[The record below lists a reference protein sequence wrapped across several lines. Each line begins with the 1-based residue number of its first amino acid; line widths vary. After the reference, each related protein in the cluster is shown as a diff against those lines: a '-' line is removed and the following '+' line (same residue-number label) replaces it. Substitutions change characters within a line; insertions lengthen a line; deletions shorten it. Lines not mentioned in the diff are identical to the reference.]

1 MGHPSFKKT
10 AVRRRITIF
19 YISKQHSV
27 IPPEMV
33 HNAAKCVTSVF
44 LNGKRPNLYMS
55 NTVVVAKIEEA
66 IMYRGMRPW
75 LYNDII
81 FNLTSLG
88 KKFNSN
94 LHIVHEL
101 SKKVLKQKIDK
112 LTNKDYNLTFDNK
125 SNKYSFEKKI
135 RKPFLELLLEYH
147 LKDPSFTEED
157 VREEVDTFM
166 FAVKYTFPFYTLMR
180 NTPAQ

>member
-1 MGHPSFKKT
+1 MGVSMNIQKGGNCD
-10 AVRRRITIF
+10 
-19 YISKQHSV
+19 YL
-27 IPPEMV
+27 
-33 HNAAKCVTSVF
+33 NAI
-44 LNGKRPNLYMS
+44 LE
-55 NTVVVAKIEEA
+55 IEEA

-75 LYNDII
+75 LYPDII

-94 LHIVHEL
+94 LHIVQEL

-112 LTNKDYNLTFDNK
+112 LTNKDDNLTFDNK

-157 VREEVDTFM
+157 VREEIDTFM
-166 FAVKYTFPFYTLMR
+166 FAVKYTFPFYTLTT
-180 NTPAQ
+180 NAPAQSGGAKKKTEFWIMEF